1 MPAEVEQSM
10 FCHRL
15 LMMRQI
21 YYLHFDSKS
30 YFNKRFAASLK
41 NIIRKIPTIRFT
53 FYHRSRQQPHSVP
66 APVYAFGTNRLTLPT

>member
-30 YFNKRFAASLK
+30 YFNKRFAASSK
-41 NIIRKIPTIRFT
+41 NIIHKIPTILFT
-53 FYHRSRQQPHSVP
+53 FYHHSHIQPYPRH
-66 APVYAFGTNRLTLPT
+66 LPLIQIG

>member
-30 YFNKRFAASLK
+30 YFNKRFAASSK
-41 NIIRKIPTIRFT
+41 NIIRKIPTILFT
-53 FYHRSRQQPHSVP
+53 FYHHSHIQPCPRH
-66 APVYAFGTNRLTLPT
+66 LPLIQIG